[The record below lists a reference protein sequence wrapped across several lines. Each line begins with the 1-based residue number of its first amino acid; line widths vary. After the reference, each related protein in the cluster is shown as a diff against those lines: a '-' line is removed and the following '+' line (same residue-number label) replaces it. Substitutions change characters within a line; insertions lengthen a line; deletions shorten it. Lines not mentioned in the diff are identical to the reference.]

1 MSEIGQFIVEFLL
14 KNEYTLTAL
23 EFHQEL
29 LERGLE
35 NPSLQEYFEK
45 KKWLEPPERKS
56 TETTYNLPSSEEV
69 KKKEEQISSLKY
81 QLELVKKDLDKSNLQ
96 LKDFLSRKKQ
106 EETQDGEKEKV
117 KEYGNIEQS
126 EKQVINYLISK
137 YLISSKLKRSQISF
151 LDEIG
156 DENINLDKIVDAEK
170 SLDLL
175 YLYRF
180 FNGSAIGKQV
190 QRDKNALRDVLSKL
204 EMKDQIIDSLKA
216 SLLQNEKDYKEIY
229 VKAEKLQKDNKLLKS
244 EVESLKRKVAQCTP
258 LPQDNDDDRPIPVP
272 TPLTPLLGA
281 LQKGEGYTS
290 SPGVRLT
297 EGSYEKETKLLKD
310 ELKMAKDSKDDL
322 VFSLT
327 DKLSSLIDATRSKKR
342 EHLLPILIKIIQN
355 HPDERKRDSLS
366 RNIFSLIR
374 KPDKNQRKLV
384 IEACI
389 SLSRIISPDRFEK
402 ELLPQCVEQI
412 KSKYVERRILVAD
425 ACGSLGPC
433 INAQSRV
440 SNLLAYLFQLMDD
453 PSDLVRA
460 SVASNLAQLA
470 TSLTNL
476 DKYAPIEEAFYKLL
490 SDKSAVVKKAV
501 VEEFVPIFSD
511 WTSKR
516 GVLASKFVTNILSK
530 LQAALEKDD
539 ASKTPLIEA
548 LTSTLSSFY
557 SFSINSIPEKLKDK
571 SIKEK
576 LILEKYIQNRDDSW
590 AIVDYIVTKAIP
602 SFMNLACIS
611 KSEMHHEMIK
621 LFSELCKYFGTVFTE
636 KVIKPHAIKALNDPS
651 VAFMADY
658 SKITKD
664 EYEIKLGNAR
674 KRILP
679 VILIGIL
686 PYCSGKQLGEFTT
699 DLIKDI
705 TLDQKGW
712 STKQF
717 PLLEGVFS
725 LSSKYKPVQEEF
737 LNLAQTLVSDP
748 GNLMRLSSIRL
759 LIVLSDSV
767 DAEVISYKILSSM
780 LKLAIDPDKDVRW
793 SVLVR
798 LNRLIPQ
805 ITEDKDLNTLM
816 MIFDHFFNDQNK
828 DIYRQ
833 ALEVLGSIIPII
845 DPKFRD
851 NYILKKLFTIGKE
864 NNLSKDTKERAQ
876 IAVLLFNSYR
886 ATNGGRISKKQIIQN
901 IYPGLQ
907 MLLTDA
913 EACQDSNLKQSV
925 QKLMSDL
932 ERSIPE
938 LKKPSMSESFTGQ
951 ISKLTTNPTTN
962 PEKK

>member
-14 KNEYTLTAL
+14 KNDYTLTAL

-29 LERGLE
+29 LEKGLE
-35 NPSLQEYFEK
+35 NPTLQEYFEK
-45 KKWLEPPERKS
+45 KKWLETSEKKS
-56 TETTYNLPSSEEV
+56 SELTLNLPSSEEV
-69 KKKEEQISSLKY
+69 KKKEEQISALKY
-81 QLELVKKDLDKSNLQ
+81 QLDLAKKELEKSNLQ
-96 LKDFLSRKKQ
+96 LKEFLSKKKQ
-106 EETQDGEKEKV
+106 EEGEKDEKIQ
-117 KEYGNIEQS
+117 EYDEIHKS
-126 EKQVINYLISK
+126 EKQVINYLVSK
-137 YLISSKLKRSQISF
+137 YLITNKLKRSQISF

-156 DENINLDKIVDAEK
+156 DENINLDKIIDAEK

-190 QRDKNALRDVLSKL
+190 QQDKNALREVLSKL
-204 EMKDQIIDSLKA
+204 EIKDQIIESLKA
-216 SLLQNEKDYKEIY
+216 SLLQNEKDFKEIY

-258 LPQDNDDDRPIPVP
+258 LPQEHDDEKLIPIP
-272 TPLTPLLGA
+272 TPLTPLLGT
-281 LQKGEGYTS
+281 LQKDNNN
-290 SPGVRLT
+290 SPVVRLSD
-297 EGSYEKETKLLKD
+297 GSYEKEAKLLKD
-310 ELKMAKDSKDDL
+310 ELKFAKDTKDEL
-322 VFSLT
+322 IFHLT
-327 DKLSSLIDATRSKKR
+327 DRLPFLIEATRSKKR
-342 EHLLPILIKIIQN
+342 EHILPILIKIIQN

-374 KPDKNQRKLV
+374 KPDKNQRKMI
-384 IEACI
+384 IESCVA
-389 SLSRIISPDRFEK
+389 LSRIISPDRFEK

-412 KSKYVERRILVAD
+412 KSKYIERRILVAD

-440 SNLLAYLFQLMDD
+440 TNLLVYLFQLMDD

-460 SVASNLAQLA
+460 AVASNLAQLA
-470 TSLTNL
+470 SSLTNL
-476 DKYAPIEEAFYKLL
+476 DKYSGIEDAFYKLL
-490 SDKSAVVKKAV
+490 VDKSATVKKSV
-501 VEEFVPIFSD
+501 VEEFVPVFSD

-516 GVLASKFVTNILSK
+516 GVLASKFVTNLLAKVQS
-530 LQAALEKDD
+530 AFEKDD
-539 ASKTPLIEA
+539 LSKGPLIDA
-548 LTSTLSSFY
+548 LTSTISSLY
-557 SFSINSIPEKLKDK
+557 NFSMNTIPEKLKDK
-571 SIKEK
+571 SLKD
-576 LILEKYIQNRDDSW
+576 LAILEKYIQNRDESW
-590 AIVDYIVTKAIP
+590 PIVDFLVTKIVP
-602 SFMNLACIS
+602 NFINLSCIS

-621 LFSELCKYFGTVFTE
+621 LFSEICKYFGTSFTE
-636 KVIKPHAIKALNDPS
+636 KVIKAHAIKSLNDPS
-651 VAFMADY
+651 IAFMSDY

-664 EYEIKLGNAR
+664 EYENKMLNAR
-674 KRILP
+674 KRLLP

-686 PYCSGKQLGEFTT
+686 PYCPGKQLNEFTT

-717 PLLEGVFS
+717 PLLEGVFA
-725 LSSKYKPVQEEF
+725 LSSKYKNVQEEF
-737 LNLAQTLVSDP
+737 LNLAQSLVSDP

-767 DAEVISYKILSSM
+767 DADVISNKILASM

-816 MIFDHFFNDQNK
+816 VIFDHFFNDQNK

-845 DPKFRD
+845 DTKFRD

-864 NNLSKDTKERAQ
+864 NNLNKDNKEKSQ
-876 IAVLLFNSYR
+876 IAILLFNSYR
-886 ATNGGRISKKQIIQN
+886 ATNGGRMSKKQIIQT

-913 EACQDSNLKQSV
+913 DSVQDSNLKQSV

-938 LKKPSMSESFTGQ
+938 LKKPSMTESFKGAV
-951 ISKLTTNPTTN
+951 SGLTQNPTIGT
-962 PEKK
+962 EKKN